1 MQFKRLFAG
10 VAAAATILG
19 GLAIGA
25 ATANAEDVTADT
37 ITISGDVNGR
47 EFTAYLLGEYT
58 NPVVNADADAVTS
71 VDFEQATGWTPTIAE
86 AAAAAA
92 TVEPATS
99 VPDQYKGNE
108 LAWIAS
114 LNQTTDA
121 ARLRAFAEALG
132 SATAKPTPSTTVT
145 GKNGAAVI
153 SGLTPGYYLVTDS
166 KGAPIMV
173 GTNIAVDGTVYTT
186 LNGETLATAFAKP
199 NQPTKPGKEVTG
211 DTEGTVSLGDRLT
224 YTITGVIPGNP
235 SGTELKMK
243 FKDVAS
249 KGLTLP
255 STKDGFEVKIGG
267 AVYNAYTLTQTIDQT
282 TKQTTTEFDLGDVRA
297 YAGQTVTITYNATV
311 NKDAVEEVN
320 NTAFVSDPST
330 GQYIEDGTPVTNKL
344 YSFAFTK
351 QDADD
356 NALAGAEFTISGDN
370 IDEAFTDNGGVT
382 TVTSG
387 ANGKVTFTGL
397 AAGTYTVKET
407 KVPAGYLQNVQPKFT
422 VTIDKDGNVSFT
434 QDAWHLVDTT
444 AQTIT
449 NVKSVTQLPLTGAA
463 GITMLVVVALLL
475 GGAAALIGVRSHG
488 LKRQLNA

>member
-10 VAAAATILG
+10 IAAAATMLS

-25 ATANAEDVTADT
+25 ATANAADATDDT
-37 ITISGDVNGR
+37 ITINGDVNGR
-47 EFTAYLLGEYT
+47 GFTAYQLGAYK
-58 NPVVNADADAVTS
+58 NPVVNADAVTS

-92 TVEPATS
+92 AVEPATS

-114 LNQTTDA
+114 LSQTTDA

-145 GKNGAAVI
+145 GKDGAAVI

-166 KGAPIMV
+166 NGAPIMV

-199 NQPTKPGKEVTG
+199 SAPTKPDKEVTG

-235 SGTELKMK
+235 SGVELKMK

-255 STKDGFEVKIGG
+255 ADKTGFNVTIGG
-267 AVYNAYTLTQTIDQT
+267 AVYDAYTLTQTIDQT

-297 YAGQTVTITYNATV
+297 YAGKTVTITYTATV
-311 NKDAVEEVN
+311 NKDALNTVS
-320 NTAFVSDPST
+320 NTAYVYDPKT
-330 GQYIEDGTPVTNKL
+330 DQYVEDGTLVENKL
-344 YSFAFTK
+344 YSFDFTK
-351 QDADD
+351 QDADGK
-356 NALAGAEFTISGDN
+356 ALSGAEFTISGGN
-370 IDEAFTDNGGVT
+370 IDADFTANGGQTV
-382 TVTSG
+382 VTSG
-387 ANGKVTFTGL
+387 ADGKVAFTGL

-407 KVPAGYLQNVQPKFT
+407 KVPDGFLQNVQPEFT
-422 VTIDKDGNVSFT
+422 VTIGKDGSITFT
-434 QDAWHLVDTT
+434 QDAWHLVDTNAMT
-444 AQTIT
+444 VK
-449 NVKSVTQLPLTGAA
+449 NVRSVTQLPLTGAA
-463 GITMLVVVALLL
+463 GITLLVVVALLL
-475 GGAAALIGVRSHG
+475 GGAGVLIAIRSNS
-488 LKRQLNA
+488 LKRQLND

>member
-10 VAAAATILG
+10 VAAAATMLG

-25 ATANAEDVTADT
+25 ATATAADATANT
-37 ITISGDVNGR
+37 ITINGDVNGR

-58 NPVVNADADAVTS
+58 NPVVSNGVVTS
-71 VDFEQATGWTPTIAE
+71 VDFNQSTAWNPSI
-86 AAAAAA
+86 AAAAQTAA
-92 TVEPATS
+92 ALDPATTI
-99 VPDQYKGNE
+99 PDQYKGNE

-114 LNQTTDA
+114 LSQTDDA
-121 ARLRAFAEALG
+121 ARLRAFAETLG
-132 SATAKPTPSTTVT
+132 AATSKPAASIPVT
-145 GKNGAAVI
+145 GADGTAVI
-153 SGLTPGYYLVTDS
+153 SGLTPGYYLVIDGG
-166 KGAPIMV
+166 GAPIMV
-173 GTNIAVDGTVYTT
+173 GTNIRVGDAVYTT

-199 NQPTKPGKEVTG
+199 TKPTKPGKTVTG
-211 DTEGTVSLGDRLT
+211 ATQGTVSLGDVLS

-235 SGTELKMK
+235 SGETLTMK

-255 STKDGFEVKIGG
+255 STKDGFEVMIGET
-267 AVYNAYTLTQTIDQT
+267 VYGEYTLTQTIDAN
-282 TKQTTTEFDLGDVRA
+282 TKETTTEFDLGDVKA
-297 YAGQTVTITYNATV
+297 FAGQTVTITYKATV
-311 NKDAVEEVN
+311 NKDAVDEVN

-330 GQYIEDGTPVTNKL
+330 GEYIEDGTPVTNKL
-344 YSFAFTK
+344 YSFDFIK
-351 QDADD
+351 QDADGK
-356 NALAGAEFTISGDN
+356 ALAGAEFTISGDN
-370 IDEAFTDNGGVT
+370 IDKAFTDNGGVT

-387 ANGKVTFTGL
+387 EDGNVMFKGL

-407 KVPAGYLQNVQPKFT
+407 KVPAGYLQNVQPEFT

-434 QDAWHLVDTT
+434 QDAWHLVDTN
-444 AQTIT
+444 AQTIK

>member
-10 VAAAATILG
+10 VAAAATMLG
-19 GLAIGA
+19 GLVIGA

-58 NPVVNADADAVTS
+58 NPVVSNDAVTS
-71 VDFEQATGWTPTIAE
+71 VDFNQSTAWNPSI
-86 AAAAAA
+86 AAAAQTAA
-92 TVEPATS
+92 ALAPAITI
-99 VPDQYKGNE
+99 PAQYKGNE

-114 LNQTTDA
+114 LSQTNDA
-121 ARLRAFAEALG
+121 ARLRAFAEKL
-132 SATAKPTPSTTVT
+132 SAATSKPAASTTAT
-145 GKNGAAVI
+145 GADGTAVI
-153 SGLTPGYYLVTDS
+153 SGLTPGYYLVIDGD
-166 KGAPIMV
+166 GAPIMV
-173 GTNIAVDGTVYTT
+173 GTNIKVADAVYTT

-199 NQPTKPGKEVTG
+199 TQPTKPSKTVTG
-211 DTEGTVSLGDRLT
+211 DTQGTVSLGDVLI

-235 SGTELKMK
+235 SGDTLTMK

-255 STKDGFEVKIGG
+255 STKDGFEVMIGETR
-267 AVYNAYTLTQTIDQT
+267 YDAYTLTQTIDAN
-282 TKQTTTEFDLGDVRA
+282 TKKTETEFDLGDVKA
-297 YAGQTVTITYNATV
+297 FAGQTVTITYRATV
-311 NKDAVEEVN
+311 NKDAVDEVN

-330 GQYIEDGTPVTNKL
+330 GEYIEDGTPVTNKL
-344 YSFAFTK
+344 YFFDFTK
-351 QDADD
+351 QDADG

-370 IDEAFTDNGGVT
+370 IDTAFTDNGGVT

-387 ANGKVTFTGL
+387 EDGKVMFRGL

-407 KVPAGYLQNVQPKFT
+407 KVPAGYLQDVQPEFT
-422 VTIDKDGNVSFT
+422 VTIDKDGNAKFGT
-434 QDAWHLVDTT
+434 DAWGLVNID
-444 AQTIT
+444 AKTIK

-475 GGAAALIGVRSHG
+475 GGAGALIGVRSHG

>member
-10 VAAAATILG
+10 VAAAATMLG

-47 EFTAYLLGEYT
+47 EFTAYLLGKYT
-58 NPVVNADADAVTS
+58 NPVVNANAVTS

-92 TVEPATS
+92 KVEPATS
-99 VPDQYKGNE
+99 VPDQYEGNE

-114 LNQTTDA
+114 LRQTTDA
-121 ARLRAFAEALG
+121 ARLRAFAKALG

-166 KGAPIMV
+166 NGAPIMV

-199 NQPTKPGKEVTG
+199 SAPTQPGKEVTG

-235 SGTELKMK
+235 SGVELKMK

-255 STKDGFEVKIGG
+255 KDKTGFKVTIGG
-267 AVYNAYTLTQTIDQT
+267 AVYDTYELNQTIDQT
-282 TKQTTTEFDLGDVRA
+282 TKQTTTEFNLGDVRA
-297 YAGQTVTITYNATV
+297 YAGKTVTITYDATV
-311 NKDAVEEVN
+311 NKDALDTVN

-330 GQYIEDGTPVTNKL
+330 GEYIEDGTPVTNKL
-344 YSFAFTK
+344 YSFDFIK
-351 QDADD
+351 QDADG
-356 NALAGAEFTISGDN
+356 NALAGAEFAISGKN
-370 IDEAFTDNGGVT
+370 LDEEDYTTNGGVT
-382 TVTSG
+382 TVTSDKYG
-387 ANGKVTFTGL
+387 NVMFKGL

-407 KVPAGYLQNVQPKFT
+407 KVPAGFLQNVQPEFT

-449 NVKSVTQLPLTGAA
+449 NVKSVMQLPLTGAA

>member
-25 ATANAEDVTADT
+25 ATATAADPTADT
-37 ITISGDVNGR
+37 ITINGDVNGR

-58 NPVVNADADAVTS
+58 NPVVSNGVVTS
-71 VDFEQATGWTPTIAE
+71 VDFNQSTAWNPSIATAAQT
-86 AAAAAA
+86 AAA
-92 TVEPATS
+92 VDPATTI
-99 VPDQYKGNE
+99 PAQYTGNE

-114 LNQTTDA
+114 LSQTDDA
-121 ARLRAFAEALG
+121 ARLRAFAEMLG
-132 SATAKPTPSTTVT
+132 AAESKPAASTTVT
-145 GKNGAAVI
+145 GADGTAVI
-153 SGLTPGYYLVTDS
+153 SGLTPGYYLVIDS

-199 NQPTKPGKEVTG
+199 TQPTKPGKTVTG
-211 DTEGTVSLGDRLT
+211 ATQGTVSLGDVLS

-255 STKDGFEVKIGG
+255 STKDGFEVMIGDT
-267 AVYNAYTLTQTIDQT
+267 VYDDDAYTLTQTIDAN
-282 TKQTTTEFDLGDVRA
+282 TKETTTEFDLGDVKA
-297 YAGQTVTITYNATV
+297 FAGQTVTITYNATV
-311 NKDAVEEVN
+311 NKDAVDEVN

-370 IDEAFTDNGGVT
+370 IDEAFTANGGVT

-387 ANGKVTFTGL
+387 TDGKVTFKGL
-397 AAGTYTVKET
+397 AAGTYTVQET
-407 KVPAGYLQNVQPKFT
+407 KVPNGFLQNVKPEFT
-422 VTIDKDGNVSFT
+422 VTIDAEGKVTFGTDVWGLMNDGV
-434 QDAWHLVDTT
+434 VK
-444 AQTIT
+444 

-463 GITMLVVVALLL
+463 GITMLIVVALLL
-475 GGAAALIGVRSHG
+475 GGAAALIGVRSHS
-488 LKRQLNA
+488 LKRQLTA

>member
-1 MQFKRLFAG
+1 MNLKRVFAG
-10 VAAAATILG
+10 VAAAATMLG
-19 GLAIGA
+19 GLALGA
-25 ATANAEDVTADT
+25 TTANAVDPTANT
-37 ITISGDVNGR
+37 ITINGDVNGR
-47 EFTAYLLGEYT
+47 KFTAYQLGAYK
-58 NPVVNADADAVTS
+58 NPVVNADAVTS

-92 TVEPATS
+92 AVEPATS

-114 LNQTTDA
+114 LSQTTDA

-145 GKNGAAVI
+145 GKDGAAVI
-153 SGLTPGYYLVTDS
+153 SGLTPGYYLVIDS
-166 KGAPIMV
+166 NGAPIMV

-199 NQPTKPGKEVTG
+199 TAPTKPGKEVTG
-211 DTEGTVSLGDRLT
+211 DTDGTVSLGDVLT

-255 STKDGFEVKIGG
+255 STKDGFEVMIGDAG
-267 AVYNAYTLTQTIDQT
+267 YNAYTLTQTIDAN
-282 TKQTTTEFDLGDVRA
+282 TKETTTEFDLGDVKA
-297 YAGQTVTITYNATV
+297 FAGQTVTITYNATV
-311 NKDAVEEVN
+311 NEDAVDKVN
-320 NTAFVSDPST
+320 NTAYVYDPYT
-330 GQYIEDGTPVTNKL
+330 GQYVEEGTPVENKL
-344 YSFAFTK
+344 YSFDFTK
-351 QDADD
+351 QDADG
-356 NALAGAEFTISGDN
+356 NVLAGAEFTISGDN
-370 IDEAFTDNGGVT
+370 IDEDYTANGGVT

-387 ANGKVTFTGL
+387 TDGKVTFKGL
-397 AAGTYTVKET
+397 AAGTYTVQET
-407 KVPAGYLQNVQPKFT
+407 KVPNGFLQNVKPEFT
-422 VTIDKDGNVSFT
+422 VTIDAEGKVTFGTDVWGLMNDGV
-434 QDAWHLVDTT
+434 VK
-444 AQTIT
+444 

-475 GGAAALIGVRSHG
+475 GGAGALIAVRSRS

>member
-10 VAAAATILG
+10 VAAAATMLG

-58 NPVVNADADAVTS
+58 NPVVNADAVTS

-114 LNQTTDA
+114 LSQTTDA

-166 KGAPIMV
+166 NGAPIMV

-199 NQPTKPGKEVTG
+199 SAPTKPGKEVTG

-235 SGTELKMK
+235 SGVELKMK

-255 STKDGFEVKIGG
+255 ADKTGFNVTIGG
-267 AVYNAYTLTQTIDQT
+267 AVYDAYTLTQTIDQT

-297 YAGQTVTITYNATV
+297 YAGKTVTITYTATV
-311 NKDAVEEVN
+311 NKDALNTVS
-320 NTAFVSDPST
+320 NTAYVYDPVND
-330 GQYIEDGTPVTNKL
+330 QYVEDGTSVENKL
-344 YSFAFTK
+344 YSFDFTK
-351 QDADD
+351 QDADGK
-356 NALAGAEFTISGDN
+356 ALSGAEFTISGGN
-370 IDEAFTDNGGVT
+370 IDADFTANGGQTV
-382 TVTSG
+382 VTSG
-387 ANGKVTFTGL
+387 ADGKVAFTGL
-397 AAGTYTVKET
+397 AAGIYTVKET
-407 KVPAGYLQNVQPKFT
+407 KVPDGFLQNVQPEFT
-422 VTIDKDGNVSFT
+422 VTIGEDGSITFT
-434 QDAWHLVDTT
+434 QDAWHLVDTN
-444 AQTIT
+444 AQTIK
-449 NVKSVTQLPLTGAA
+449 NVKSVMQLPLTGAA

>member
-25 ATANAEDVTADT
+25 ATATAADPTADT
-37 ITISGDVNGR
+37 ITINGDVNGR

-58 NPVVNADADAVTS
+58 NPVVSNGVVTS
-71 VDFEQATGWTPTIAE
+71 VDFNQSTAWNPSIATAAQT
-86 AAAAAA
+86 AAA
-92 TVEPATS
+92 VDPATTI
-99 VPDQYKGNE
+99 PAQYTGNE

-114 LNQTTDA
+114 LSQTDDA
-121 ARLRAFAEALG
+121 ARLRAFAEMLG
-132 SATAKPTPSTTVT
+132 AAETKPAASTTVT
-145 GKNGAAVI
+145 GADGTAVI
-153 SGLTPGYYLVTDS
+153 SGLTPGYYLVIDS

-199 NQPTKPGKEVTG
+199 TQPTKPGKTVTG
-211 DTEGTVSLGDRLT
+211 ATQGTVSLGDVLS

-255 STKDGFEVKIGG
+255 STKDGFEVMIGDT
-267 AVYNAYTLTQTIDQT
+267 VYDDDAYTLTQTIDAN
-282 TKQTTTEFDLGDVRA
+282 TKETTTEFDLGDVKA
-297 YAGQTVTITYNATV
+297 FAGQTVTITYNATV
-311 NKDAVEEVN
+311 NKDAVDEVN

-370 IDEAFTDNGGVT
+370 IDEAFTANGGVT

-387 ANGKVTFTGL
+387 TDGKVTFKGL
-397 AAGTYTVKET
+397 AAGTYTVQET
-407 KVPAGYLQNVQPKFT
+407 KVPNGFLQNVKPEFT
-422 VTIDKDGNVSFT
+422 VTIDAEGKVTFGTDVWGLMNDGV
-434 QDAWHLVDTT
+434 VK
-444 AQTIT
+444 

-463 GITMLVVVALLL
+463 GITMLIVVALLL
-475 GGAAALIGVRSHG
+475 GGAAALIGVRSHS
-488 LKRQLNA
+488 LKRQLTA

>member
-10 VAAAATILG
+10 VAAAATMLG

-58 NPVVNADADAVTS
+58 NPVVNADAVTS

-114 LNQTTDA
+114 LSQTTDA

-166 KGAPIMV
+166 NGAPIMV

-199 NQPTKPGKEVTG
+199 SAPTKPGKEVTG

-235 SGTELKMK
+235 SGVELKMK

-255 STKDGFEVKIGG
+255 ADKTGFNVTIGG
-267 AVYNAYTLTQTIDQT
+267 AVYDAYKLAQTIDQT

-297 YAGQTVTITYNATV
+297 YAGKTVTITYTATV
-311 NKDAVEEVN
+311 NKDALNTVS
-320 NTAFVSDPST
+320 NTAYVYDPVT
-330 GQYIEDGTPVTNKL
+330 DQYVEDGTLVENKL
-344 YSFAFTK
+344 YSFDFTK
-351 QDADD
+351 QDADGK
-356 NALAGAEFTISGDN
+356 ALSGAEFTISGN
-370 IDEAFTDNGGVT
+370 IDADFTANGGQTV
-382 TVTSG
+382 VTSD
-387 ANGKVTFTGL
+387 ADGKVAFTGL
-397 AAGTYTVKET
+397 AAGIYTVKET
-407 KVPAGYLQNVQPKFT
+407 KVPDGFLQNVQPEFT
-422 VTIDKDGNVSFT
+422 VTIGKDGSITFT
-434 QDAWHLVDTT
+434 QDAWHLVDTN
-444 AQTIT
+444 AQTIR
-449 NVKSVTQLPLTGAA
+449 NVKSVMQLPLTGAA